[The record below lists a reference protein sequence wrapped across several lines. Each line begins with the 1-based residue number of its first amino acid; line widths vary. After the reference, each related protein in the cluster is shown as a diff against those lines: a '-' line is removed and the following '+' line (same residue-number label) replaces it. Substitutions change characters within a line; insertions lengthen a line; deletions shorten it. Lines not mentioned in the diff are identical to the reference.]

1 MWDLIKSNRQKSIL
15 LFIGMGALLIF
26 SGYIFGTYYDTEYG
40 GPTGVLIGLSI
51 WLILSAISYFSGT
64 KILLSISGA
73 KEVTKAVHPQLFNV
87 VEEMK
92 IAANLPHMPKIYI
105 IDDPAPNAFAAGIK
119 PENSVVA
126 VTAGLLGRLNRDELQ
141 GVVAHEMAHIINR
154 DVLLMTFAGV
164 TIGAITIISEVFLRS
179 IIYGGNSRYKSKSSE
194 KGGQL
199 QLIIMIVALVFAVL
213 APLMARLLYLG
224 ISRKREYLAD
234 ASAVRLS
241 RYPEGL
247 ASALEKISDNT
258 IDLKKAN
265 SITAPM
271 YIVNPLK
278 PKGLKLKN
286 LTSTH
291 PPISERIRILRA
303 MQNGVHYLSYQ
314 SAYQFIKNSREK
326 ILPAGAALDAVP
338 IALKK
343 PPLGWYEPKNEKEVK
358 RTAGDLIM
366 TLNNFSF
373 INCSCGVKIKISP
386 EYNHSQI
393 VCPKC
398 STEHSLPT
406 NDGTKVL

>member
-1 MWDLIKSNRQKSIL
+1 MWDLIQSNRQKSIL
-15 LFIGMGALLIF
+15 LFIGLGAVLFF
-26 SGYIFGTYYDTEYG
+26 SGYVFGRYYNDEYG
-40 GPTGVLIGLSI
+40 GPLGVMIGLSI
-51 WLILSAISYFSGT
+51 WLILSSISYFAGT

-119 PENSVVA
+119 PENSVIA

-179 IIYGGNSRYKSKSSE
+179 LIYGGGSRYKSKSSE
-194 KGGQL
+194 KGGQI
-199 QLIIMIVALVFAVL
+199 QLVIMIVALVFAIL
-213 APLMARLLYLG
+213 APIMARLLYLG

-247 ASALEKISDNT
+247 ASALEKISDST
-258 IDLKKAN
+258 SDLKKAN

-278 PKGLKLKN
+278 PKGLRLSN

-291 PPISERIRILRA
+291 PPISERIKILRA

-338 IALKK
+338 IALKR
-343 PPLGWYEPKNEKEVK
+343 PPVGWYAATNEKEAK
-358 RTAGDLIM
+358 RTSGDLM
-366 TLNNFSF
+366 MQLNNFSF
-373 INCSCGVKIKISP
+373 IDCSCGVKIKIPP
-386 EYNHSQI
+386 EYKYSEMQ
-393 VCPKC
+393 CPKC
-398 STEHSLPT
+398 GTIHSIPPHR
-406 NDGTKVL
+406 KS

>member
-1 MWDLIKSNRQKSIL
+1 MWELIQANRRKSIL
-15 LFIGMGALLIF
+15 LFIGLGAVLLF
-26 SGYIFGTYYDTEYG
+26 SGYVFGTYYDREYG
-40 GPTGVLIGLSI
+40 GIAGIVIGLSI
-51 WLILSAISYFSGT
+51 WLILSLISYFAGT

-73 KEVTKAVHPQLFNV
+73 KEVTKAIHPQLFNI

-119 PENSVVA
+119 TENSVIA

-179 IIYGGNSRYKSKSSE
+179 IIYGGGSRYKSKSSE

-199 QLIIMIVALVFAVL
+199 QLIIMIVALVFAIL
-213 APLMARLLYLG
+213 APIMARLLYLG

-234 ASAVRLS
+234 ASAVRLT

-247 ASALEKISDNT
+247 ASALEKISENT
-258 IDLKKAN
+258 YDLKKAN

-278 PKGLKLKN
+278 KKGMQVSN

-303 MQNGVHYLSYQ
+303 MQNGVHYQSYQ

-326 ILPAGAALDAVP
+326 ILPATAALDAVP
-338 IALKK
+338 VTMKK
-343 PPLGWYEPKNEKEVK
+343 PPVGWFAKPNEKEIK
-358 RTAGDLIM
+358 RTSGDLIM
-366 TLNNFSF
+366 QLNNFSF
-373 INCSCGVKIKISP
+373 IDCKCGVKIKVPP
-386 EYNHSQI
+386 EYNRSEI
-393 VCPKC
+393 RCPKC
-398 STEHSLPT
+398 STIHAIPVSPV
-406 NDGTKVL
+406 N

>member
-1 MWDLIKSNRQKSIL
+1 MWDLIQSNRQKSIL
-15 LFIGMGALLIF
+15 LFIGLGALLF
-26 SGYIFGTYYDTEYG
+26 FTGYIFGRYYDAKYG
-40 GPTGVLIGLSI
+40 GPVGVLIGVSI
-51 WLILSAISYFSGT
+51 WLILSAISYFAGT
-64 KILLSISGA
+64 KILLKISGA
-73 KEVTKAVHPQLFNV
+73 KEVTKAIHPQLFNV

-119 PENSVVA
+119 TENSVIA

-154 DVLLMTFAGV
+154 DILLMTFAGV

-179 IIYGGNSRYKSKSSE
+179 LIYGSGSRYKSKSSE
-194 KGGQL
+194 KGGQI
-199 QLIIMIVALVFAVL
+199 QLVIMIVALVFAIL

-258 IDLKKAN
+258 IDMKKAN

-291 PPISERIRILRA
+291 PPITERIKILRA
-303 MQNGVHYLSYQ
+303 MQNGAHYLSYQ

-326 ILPAGAALDAVP
+326 ILPPGAALDSVP
-338 IALKK
+338 IPLKR
-343 PPLGWYEPKNEKEVK
+343 PPIGWYDPKNEKEVK
-358 RTAGDLIM
+358 RTSGDLM
-366 TLNNFSF
+366 MALNNFSF
-373 INCSCGVKIKISP
+373 INCSCGVKIKIPP
-386 EYNHSQI
+386 EFKQSQL
-393 VCPKC
+393 VCPRC
-398 STEHSLPT
+398 STKHSVPAT
-406 NDGTKVL
+406 REN

>member
-1 MWDLIKSNRQKSIL
+1 MWELIQANRRKSIL
-15 LFIGMGALLIF
+15 LFIGLGAVLLF
-26 SGYIFGTYYDTEYG
+26 SGYIFGTYYNREYG
-40 GPTGVLIGLSI
+40 GIAGIIIGLSI
-51 WLILSAISYFSGT
+51 WLILSLISYFAGT

-73 KEVTKAVHPQLFNV
+73 KEVTKAIHPQLFNV

-119 PENSVVA
+119 TENSVIA

-141 GVVAHEMAHIINR
+141 GVVAHEMAHIVNR

-179 IIYGGNSRYKSKSSE
+179 IIYGGGSRYKSKSSE

-199 QLIIMIVALVFAVL
+199 QLIIIIVAIVFAIL
-213 APLMARLLYLG
+213 APIMARLLYLG

-234 ASAVRLS
+234 ASAVRLT

-247 ASALEKISDNT
+247 ASALEKISENT
-258 IDLKKAN
+258 YDLKKAN

-278 PKGLKLKN
+278 KKGMQLSN

-303 MQNGVHYLSYQ
+303 MQNGVHYQSYQ

-326 ILPAGAALDAVP
+326 ILPATAALDAVP
-338 IALKK
+338 VAMKK
-343 PPLGWYEPKNEKEVK
+343 PSVGWFTKQDEKKVK
-358 RTAGDLIM
+358 RTSGDLIM
-366 TLNNFSF
+366 QLNDFSF
-373 INCSCGVKIKISP
+373 INCQCGVKIKIPP
-386 EYNHSQI
+386 EFKYSEI
-393 VCPKC
+393 ICPKC
-398 STEHSLPT
+398 KTAHLVPT
-406 NDGTKVL
+406 VSIE

>member
-1 MWDLIKSNRQKSIL
+1 MWDLIQSNRQKSIL
-15 LFIGMGALLIF
+15 LFIGLGAVLFF
-26 SGYIFGTYYDTEYG
+26 SGYVFGRYYNDEYG
-40 GPTGVLIGLSI
+40 GPVGVMIGLSI
-51 WLILSAISYFSGT
+51 WLVLSSISYFAGT

-73 KEVTKAVHPQLFNV
+73 KEVTKAIHPQLFNV

-119 PENSVVA
+119 PEKSVIA

-179 IIYGGNSRYKSKSSE
+179 LIYGGGSRYKSKSSE
-194 KGGQL
+194 KGGQI
-199 QLIIMIVALVFAVL
+199 QLVIMIVALVFAIL
-213 APLMARLLYLG
+213 APIMARLLYLG

-278 PKGLKLKN
+278 PKGLRLSN
-286 LTSTH
+286 LTNTH
-291 PPISERIRILRA
+291 PPISERIKILRA

-338 IALKK
+338 IALKR
-343 PPLGWYEPKNEKEVK
+343 PPVGWYAATNEKEAK
-358 RTAGDLIM
+358 RTSGDLM
-366 TLNNFSF
+366 MQLNNFSF
-373 INCSCGVKIKISP
+373 IDCSCGLKIKIPP
-386 EYNHSQI
+386 EYKYSEI
-393 VCPKC
+393 LCPKC
-398 STEHSLPT
+398 RTKHSIP
-406 NDGTKVL
+406 DPGKS

>member
-1 MWDLIKSNRQKSIL
+1 MWDLIQSNRQKSIL
-15 LFIGMGALLIF
+15 LFIGLGAVLFF
-26 SGYIFGTYYDTEYG
+26 SGYIFGRYYNDEYG
-40 GPTGVLIGLSI
+40 GPLGVMIGLSI
-51 WLILSAISYFSGT
+51 WLILSSISYFAGT
-64 KILLSISGA
+64 KIMLSISGA

-119 PENSVVA
+119 PENSVIA

-179 IIYGGNSRYKSKSSE
+179 LIYGGGSRYKSKSSE
-194 KGGQL
+194 KGGQI
-199 QLIIMIVALVFAVL
+199 QLVIMIVALVFAIL
-213 APLMARLLYLG
+213 APIMARLLYLG

-247 ASALEKISDNT
+247 ASALEKISDST

-278 PKGLKLKN
+278 PKGLRMSN

-291 PPISERIRILRA
+291 PPISERIKILRA

-314 SAYQFIKNSREK
+314 SAYQFIKNSRDK

-338 IALKK
+338 IALKR
-343 PPLGWYEPKNEKEVK
+343 PPVGWYEATNEKEAK
-358 RTAGDLIM
+358 RTSGDLM
-366 TLNNFSF
+366 MKLNDFSF
-373 INCSCGVKIKISP
+373 IDCSCGVKIKIPP
-386 EYNHSQI
+386 EYKHSEI
-393 VCPKC
+393 LCPKC
-398 STEHSLPT
+398 R
-406 NDGTKVL
+406 TKHLIPAPGKS

>member
-1 MWDLIKSNRQKSIL
+1 MWDLIQSNRQKSVL
-15 LFIGMGALLIF
+15 LFIGLGAVLFF
-26 SGYIFGTYYDTEYG
+26 SGYIFGRYYNDEYG
-40 GPTGVLIGLSI
+40 GPVGVMIGLSI
-51 WLILSAISYFSGT
+51 WLVLSSSSYFAGT

-73 KEVTKAVHPQLFNV
+73 KEVTKAIHPQLFNV

-119 PENSVVA
+119 PEKSVIA

-179 IIYGGNSRYKSKSSE
+179 LIYGGGSRYKSKSSE
-194 KGGQL
+194 KGGQI
-199 QLIIMIVALVFAVL
+199 QLVIMIVALVFAIL
-213 APLMARLLYLG
+213 APIMARLLYLG

-258 IDLKKAN
+258 IDMKKAN

-278 PKGLKLKN
+278 PKGVKLSN

-291 PPISERIRILRA
+291 PPISERIKILRA

-314 SAYQFIKNSREK
+314 SAFQFIKNSREK
-326 ILPAGAALDAVP
+326 ILPSGAALDAVP

-343 PPLGWYEPKNEKEVK
+343 PPVGWYEPKNIKEVN
-358 RTAGDLIM
+358 RTTGDLMM

-373 INCSCGVKIKISP
+373 INCNCGVKIKIPP
-386 EYNHSQI
+386 EYKQSEFR
-393 VCPKC
+393 CPKC
-398 STEHSLPT
+398 
-406 NDGTKVL
+406 GTKHSIPAPAQS